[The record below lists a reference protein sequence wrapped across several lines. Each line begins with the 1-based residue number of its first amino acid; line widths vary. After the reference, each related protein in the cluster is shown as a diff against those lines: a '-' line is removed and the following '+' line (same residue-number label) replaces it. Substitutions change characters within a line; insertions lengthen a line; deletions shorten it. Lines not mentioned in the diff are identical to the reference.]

1 MNLIKNCLVYIHKR
15 KIDNEVFYVGI
26 SSNIKRPYQ
35 KERKN
40 QKFWTDYT
48 SKYEYT
54 VEIIK
59 ENISWDEACDLEKKL
74 IKNYGRKALGNGT
87 LVNMTDGGDGTYG
100 VIDSLETRLKK
111 SNYAKNNNPMRNLDS
126 RKKVSLSKIGKSR
139 PDLSIK
145 NKNADYKKLIS
156 NGFQKFLNSV
166 DGEKYKK
173 EISIRVSGENNPS
186 KRLDVRKKNSESQ
199 IKFQKSLS
207 SDERLRR
214 TFISINKPIV
224 CEHCNLQ
231 MNVGNYARWH
241 GEKCKNKIRN
251 YE

>member
-1 MNLIKNCLVYIHKR
+1 MIVYRHIRLDK
-15 KIDNEVFYVGI
+15 NEVFYIGI
-26 SSNIKRPYQ
+26 GKTENRAYEKRGRNNYW
-35 KERKN
+35 KN
-40 QKFWTDYT
+40 
-48 SKYEYT
+48 
-54 VEIIK
+54 IIK
-59 ENISWDEACDLEKKL
+59 QTEYKVDILFDDLTWEEACEKEKEFIQL
-74 IKNYGRKALGNGT
+74 YGRNDLGLGT

-145 NKNADYKKLIS
+145 NKDADYKKLIS